1 MANIEEVAREAGV
14 SVATVSR
21 VLNKSNVVAVK
32 TRIKVES
39 VIKKLNYE
47 PNMLGRNLRRS
58 ESRMILAL
66 MPSISN
72 PFYTKIVHGI
82 EDIARKFG
90 YSVLLCQTDSD
101 LDREKIYINL
111 LKQKLADGLI
121 SMDPTL
127 DVGILKEVGNKYPI
141 VQCCEYS
148 KELDIP
154 YVTIDNFNAG
164 YKAVKHLLSI
174 GKKRIAIINS
184 DKRFLYAR
192 LRQQGYEK
200 AIKEAGIEYKDEY
213 VINGELDFESGQRGM
228 KQLLSL
234 EEKPDAVFLV
244 SDVLAI
250 GALKSIKEANLSVP
264 EDIAIVGFD
273 NIQFATMMNPS
284 ITTIAQPMYRIGCE
298 SCKMLID
305 KIKNKDTQID
315 NIIMDFEL
323 IIRESTMK

>member
-21 VLNKSNVVAVK
+21 VLNKSNAVAVN
-32 TRIKVES
+32 TRIKVETI
-39 VIKKLNYE
+39 IKKLNYE

-66 MPSISN
+66 MPNMSN

-82 EDIARKFG
+82 EDVARKSG
-90 YSVLLCQTDSD
+90 YSVLLCQTD
-101 LDREKIYINL
+101 LNLEREKIYINL

-127 DVGILKEVGNKYPI
+127 DKGTLKDVGVKYPI
-141 VQCCEYS
+141 IQCCEYS
-148 KELDIP
+148 EEVNIP
-154 YVTIDNFNAG
+154 YITIDNYNAG

-174 GKKRIAIINS
+174 GRKRIALINS
-184 DKRFLYAR
+184 DNKFQYAR
-192 LRQQGYEK
+192 LRQQGYKK
-200 AIKEAGIEYKDEY
+200 AIEEAGLEYKEEY
-213 VINGELDFESGQRGM
+213 VINGELDFESGQRAM

-234 EEKPDAVFLV
+234 EIKPDAVFLV

-250 GALKSIKEANLSVP
+250 GALKSLKEARVSVP

-273 NIQFATMMNPS
+273 NIQFATMTNPS
-284 ITTIAQPMYRIGCE
+284 ITTIAQPMYEIGCQ
-298 SCKMLID
+298 SCKMLIE
-305 KIKNKDTQID
+305 KIKNKEAKID
-315 NIIMDFEL
+315 NIVMDFEL
-323 IIRESTMK
+323 IIRESTMR